1 MERFIILFVR
11 FLSNVAKSFIWV
23 MAPYTLKVER
33 HTDTG
38 YITPHSLAA
47 IWINTMINTGA
58 WKGD

>member
-1 MERFIILFVR
+1 LFVR

-38 YITPHSLAA
+38 YITPQSLAA